1 MAECL
6 TDKRIA
12 WIDNAK
18 AFAIFFIVLGHQ
30 LTRGAVYD
38 YLYTFHVL
46 LFFFLSGLT
55 FSAKKP
61 IKQFLA
67 EKFKGIML
75 PYYLF
80 SIISIG
86 IYNVYEMLKPS
97 GEKISLVNCI
107 IGMLIGT
114 RTNGLMKW
122 NTPLWF
128 LPCLFSLLVGAYL
141 IRRYLLGNN
150 NTIKSDI
157 AVFFVSLAVVITL
170 NYFDF
175 YPNAPL
181 GIIQAV
187 NAFPVFTLGILTMKL
202 LRRGS
207 LKMNNKA
214 VSLILGA
221 VLIAGGALLGRLNS
235 CPDFSLNRFGKLYI
249 FLPAALCEIA
259 GWCLLA
265 SLIKFK
271 PLEYIGQNTK
281 VILLTHKFV
290 ILFYSLLP
298 IPRTKDNVILG
309 VGLSVVTIA
318 LCLAFGWVVEKIY
331 PPIIG
336 KPARKKALAE

>member
-157 AVFFVSLAVVITL
+157 AVFFDSLAVVITL
-170 NYFDF
+170 NYE
-175 YPNAPL
+175 
-181 GIIQAV
+181 V
-187 NAFPVFTLGILTMKL
+187 
-202 LRRGS
+202 
-207 LKMNNKA
+207 LK
-214 VSLILGA
+214 
-221 VLIAGGALLGRLNS
+221 
-235 CPDFSLNRFGKLYI
+235 
-249 FLPAALCEIA
+249 
-259 GWCLLA
+259 
-265 SLIKFK
+265 
-271 PLEYIGQNTK
+271 
-281 VILLTHKFV
+281 
-290 ILFYSLLP
+290 
-298 IPRTKDNVILG
+298 
-309 VGLSVVTIA
+309 
-318 LCLAFGWVVEKIY
+318 
-331 PPIIG
+331 
-336 KPARKKALAE
+336 